1 MPDVS
6 ESTRLCGTTGY
17 NKSNRIQSARRLV
30 HYRMR
35 CSRVSAFGTRKR
47 TTPFSAVS
55 EVVSTSS
62 PFSFFRTRDGRV
74 PPMSMFMGASD
85 GADDGSAA
93 AEGASIAT
101 SAAAWV
107 SSAEGSFAYRIQAS
121 QHRLKARDFFFRKR
135 RDNRP
140 ASTTSTRRLGH
151 ATDLFRILL
160 SFGISVLIFF
170 LVLFQGP
177 FSSGPSLGRLSSTVG
192 SGRWALSCPL
202 CGRLRPWL
210 C

>member
-1 MPDVS
+1 M
-6 ESTRLCGTTGY
+6 EGY
-17 NKSNRIQSARRLV
+17 L
-30 HYRMR
+30 R
-35 CSRVSAFGTRKR
+35 CRCLW
-47 TTPFSAVS
+47 
-55 EVVSTSS
+55 
-62 PFSFFRTRDGRV
+62 V
-74 PPMSMFMGASD
+74 PPMARMVAPQLQRALQSLHQPQLGYPPQKGALPI
-85 GADDGSAA
+85 
-93 AEGASIAT
+93 ASRHHSI
-101 SAAAWV
+101 V
-107 SSAEGSFAYRIQAS
+107 RKRGI
-121 QHRLKARDFFFRKR
+121 FFFRKR
-135 RDNRP
+135 RDSRP

>member
-1 MPDVS
+1 MSGRRVCAEAVNIIVERSEFLPDVS

-74 PPMSMFMGASD
+74 PPMSMFMGTSD
-85 GADDGSAA
+85 GADGGSAV

-121 QHRLKARDFFFRKR
+121 QHRLKARDFFFENKEIAGRHQ
-135 RDNRP
+135 RP
-140 ASTTSTRRLGH
+140 RLDALDMPQTFFASCSRS
-151 ATDLFRILL
+151 A
-160 SFGISVLIFF
+160 SAS
-170 LVLFQGP
+170 
-177 FSSGPSLGRLSSTVG
+177 
-192 SGRWALSCPL
+192 
-202 CGRLRPWL
+202 
-210 C
+210 